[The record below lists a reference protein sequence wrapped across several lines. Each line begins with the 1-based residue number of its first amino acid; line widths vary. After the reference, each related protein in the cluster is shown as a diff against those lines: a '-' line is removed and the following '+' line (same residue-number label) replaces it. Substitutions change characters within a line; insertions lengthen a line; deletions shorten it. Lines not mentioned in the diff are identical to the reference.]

1 MNKITVCILST
12 LLFSSI
18 GHTHDLADSMER
30 VLPSITYI
38 RAQQFTTVKDID
50 PVTKGVT
57 EKRVEVNPI
66 VGTGFIIED
75 NIVVTNHHVI
85 DNAIKNKAEIYVSFI
100 ESNTRHLAT
109 VIGYDKITDV
119 ALLEIEG
126 KFPSIIISECDSLR
140 MGSEVFTISHFYGI
154 GWSGTN
160 GIVSSTK
167 RTDPRYP
174 YVNNLQV
181 QLLSGS
187 GSSGGPVFNAD
198 GNVVGL
204 NRSIV
209 SMFPRINALGGSS
222 RMLSMV
228 AFPVRGDSMIEA
240 IASIKEQTVVT
251 RLDLGVQMIPFG
263 ADSTFHLNE
272 DADFFT
278 GIIVYRKDRTSDTT
292 LKASDLIVSVDN
304 QTFTSPLVLL
314 AYLDENYKIGEV
326 VKLYVYR
333 DEKLINIDVT
343 LEAVGS

>member
-1 MNKITVCILST
+1 MNKIIVCFLSIILLSST
-12 LLFSSI
+12 

-38 RAQQFTTVKDID
+38 RAQQFNTVKEID
-50 PVTKGVT
+50 PTTKEVT

-75 NIVVTNHHVI
+75 NVVVTNHHVI
-85 DNAIKNKAEIYVSFI
+85 AKAIEDKSAIYVSFV

-119 ALLEIEG
+119 ALLQLEG
-126 KFPSIIISECDSLR
+126 DFPSLTISSCTNLR
-140 MGSEVFTISHFYGI
+140 MGSGVFTISHFYGI
-154 GWSGTN
+154 GWSGTS
-160 GIVSSTK
+160 GIVSSVE

-187 GSSGGPVFNAD
+187 GSSGGPVFNTD

-209 SMFPRINALGGSS
+209 SMFPRINVLGRSS

-240 IASIKEQTVVT
+240 IANIKEHTVVEHI
-251 RLDLGVQMIPFG
+251 DLGVQMIPFG
-263 ADSTFHLNE
+263 VDSSYHLNQ
-272 DADFFT
+272 DPTFFT
-278 GIIVYRKDRTSDTT
+278 GIIVFQKDRTSSTT
-292 LKASDLIVSVDN
+292 LEPADLIVSLDN
-304 QTFTSPLVLL
+304 KTFTSPKEIL
-314 AYLDENYKIGEV
+314 AYLDKNYEVGDV

-343 LEAVGS
+343 LEAVGT

>member
-1 MNKITVCILST
+1 MNKIIVCILST
-12 LLFSSI
+12 LLFSNI

-50 PVTKGVT
+50 PVTKEVT

-85 DNAIKNKAEIYVSFI
+85 ANAIKNKTEIHVSFV
-100 ESNTRHLAT
+100 EDNTRHLAT

-119 ALLEIEG
+119 ALLKIEG
-126 KFPSIIISECDSLR
+126 EFPSIIISEYNNLR

-167 RTDPRYP
+167 RTNPRYP

-187 GSSGGPVFNAD
+187 GSSGGPVFNTN

-209 SMFPRINALGGSS
+209 SMFPRMNVLGGSG

-240 IASIKEQTVVT
+240 IEKIKEQTVVT

-263 ADSTFHLNE
+263 ESSTFHLNE

-278 GIIVYRKDRTSDTT
+278 GIIVYQKDRTSDTT
-292 LKASDLIVSVDN
+292 LKASDLIVSIDN

-314 AYLDENYKIGEV
+314 AYLNENYEVGDV

-333 DEKLINIDVT
+333 DEKLINIDVI

>member
-1 MNKITVCILST
+1 LLKID
-12 LLFSSI
+12 
-18 GHTHDLADSMER
+18 GE
-30 VLPSITYI
+30 
-38 RAQQFTTVKDID
+38 
-50 PVTKGVT
+50 
-57 EKRVEVNPI
+57 
-66 VGTGFIIED
+66 
-75 NIVVTNHHVI
+75 
-85 DNAIKNKAEIYVSFI
+85 
-100 ESNTRHLAT
+100 
-109 VIGYDKITDV
+109 
-119 ALLEIEG
+119 
-126 KFPSIIISECDSLR
+126 FPSLVISACTSLR

-154 GWSGTN
+154 GWSGTS
-160 GIVSSTK
+160 GIVSSTE

-209 SMFPRINALGGSS
+209 SMFPRINVLGGSG

-240 IASIKEQTVVT
+240 IASIKEQTIVT

-263 ADSTFHLNE
+263 ADSSFHLNK

-278 GIIVYRKDRTSDTT
+278 GIIVYQKDRASDTT
-292 LKASDLIVSVDN
+292 LKTSDLIVSLDN
-304 QTFTSPLVLL
+304 KTFTSPLEILT
-314 AYLDENYKIGEV
+314 YLNENYEVGDV

-343 LEAVGS
+343 LEAVGY

>member
-1 MNKITVCILST
+1 MNKIIVCILSI

-50 PVTKGVT
+50 PVTKEVT

-66 VGTGFIIED
+66 VGTGFIIEG
-75 NIVVTNHHVI
+75 NLVVTNHHVI
-85 DNAIKNKAEIYVSFI
+85 DNAIKNKTEIYVSFI
-100 ESNTRHLAT
+100 EDNNRHAAT

-119 ALLEIEG
+119 ALLKIEG
-126 KFPSIIISECDSLR
+126 EYPSITIAESDSLR

-154 GWSGTN
+154 GWSGTS
-160 GIVSSTK
+160 GIVSSTG

-198 GNVVGL
+198 GNVVGI

-209 SMFPRINALGGSS
+209 SMFPRISALGGSG

-228 AFPVRGDSMIEA
+228 AFPIKGDSMAEA
-240 IASIKEQTVVT
+240 ITAIKEHTIVT

-263 ADSTFHLNE
+263 EDSTFHINK

-278 GIIVYRKDRTSDTT
+278 GIIVYQKDRTSDTT
-292 LKASDLIVSVDN
+292 LKSSDLIVSLDN
-304 QTFTSPLVLL
+304 KTFTSPLEIL
-314 AYLDENYKIGEV
+314 AYLNENYEAGDI

-343 LEAVGS
+343 LEVVGH

>member
-1 MNKITVCILST
+1 MNKIIVCILST
-12 LLFSSI
+12 LLLSSA

-38 RAQQFTTVKDID
+38 RAQQFSIVKQID
-50 PVTKGVT
+50 PTTKEVV

-85 DNAIKNKAEIYVSFI
+85 DNAIKNKSEIYVSFV
-100 ESNTRHLAT
+100 EDNTRHLAT

-119 ALLEIEG
+119 ALLQLEG
-126 KFPSIIISECDSLR
+126 EFPSLQIDPCNSLR

-160 GIVSSTK
+160 GIVSSMK

-187 GSSGGPVFNAD
+187 GSSGGPVFNAAGD
-198 GNVVGL
+198 IVGL

-209 SMFPRINALGGSS
+209 SMFPRVNVFGGSS

-240 IASIKEQTVVT
+240 IENIKEHTIVT
-251 RLDLGVQMIPFG
+251 RVDLGVQMIPFG
-263 ADSTFHLNE
+263 VDSTFHVNS
-272 DADFFT
+272 DPDFFT
-278 GIIVYRKDRTSDTT
+278 GIIVYQKDKTSDTT
-292 LKASDLIVSVDN
+292 LKASDLIVSLDN
-304 QTFTSPLVLL
+304 KTFTSPLEIL
-314 AYLDENYKIGEV
+314 AYLDKNYVVGDV

-333 DEKLINIDVT
+333 NEKLINIDVT
-343 LEAVGS
+343 LEAVGY

>member
-1 MNKITVCILST
+1 MRKIIVCFLSIMLLST
-12 LLFSSI
+12 T

-38 RAQQFTTVKDID
+38 RAQQFSTIKDVN
-50 PVTKGVT
+50 PVTKEVT

-85 DNAIKNKAEIYVSFI
+85 SNAIENQTGIYISFI
-100 ESNTRHLAT
+100 EDNTKHLAT

-119 ALLEIEG
+119 ALLQLEG
-126 KFPSIIISECDSLR
+126 NFPSVEIDPCTSLR
-140 MGSEVFTISHFYGI
+140 MGAEVFTISHFYGI

-160 GIVSSTK
+160 GIVSSTE
-167 RTDPRYP
+167 RSDPRYP
-174 YVNNLQV
+174 YVNNIQV

-198 GNVVGL
+198 GNVIAL

-209 SMFPRINALGGSS
+209 SMFPRVNAMSGSG

-228 AFPVRGDSMIEA
+228 AFPVSGGSMITA
-240 IASIKEQTVVT
+240 IENIKEQTIVEHI
-251 RLDLGVQMIPFG
+251 DLGVQMIPFG
-263 ADSTFHLNE
+263 ADSSYHTNK
-272 DADFFT
+272 DPAFFT
-278 GIIVYRKDRTSDTT
+278 GIIVFQKDKTSNSA
-292 LKASDLIVSVDN
+292 LEPADLIVSLDN
-304 QTFTSPLVLL
+304 QTFTSPKEILE
-314 AYLDENYKIGEV
+314 YLDENYKPGDV

-333 DEKLINIDVT
+333 AEKLINIDVT
-343 LEAVGS
+343 LEAVGT